1 MLSVTILEFLSSNS
15 DLPRL
20 LFLNSYFDY
29 VPLLKNIHWLL
40 DIVQVLCPSIQGP
53 PQSDLIFSFVFSFF
67 PSGKESNTR
76 SWLFCM
82 CLSFLLLLSHF
93 FLHNGFLVSTW
104 YLQIFSP
111 HKISIIYIAYLPHGQ
126 HHVIS
131 RREVFE
137 LNNLANRIK

>member
-53 PQSDLIFSFVFSFF
+53 PQSDHIFPFVFSFF

-76 SWLFCM
+76 SWLFCVSSV
-82 CLSFLLLLSHF
+82 SFLPALPFTLLSTQWILGKYMVFTNF
-93 FLHNGFLVSTW
+93 FTPQNKHNIHCISSPWST
-104 YLQIFSP
+104 SCN
-111 HKISIIYIAYLPHGQ
+111 K
-126 HHVIS
+126 
-131 RREVFE
+131 
-137 LNNLANRIK
+137 